1 MVTLGYIRNEEKR
14 LKAFVANRAQLI
26 RENSNMNQWRYI
38 KTKKNRADYTSYGLT
53 PSYLKKVKSRI
64 SGPAFLWKEESK

>member
-1 MVTLGYIRNEEKR
+1 
-14 LKAFVANRAQLI
+14 
-26 RENSNMNQWRYI
+26 MNQWRYI

-64 SGPAFLWKEESK
+64 SGPAFLWKEESKQSDVEHQVPDISNED

>member
-1 MVTLGYIRNEEKR
+1 MVTLRCIRNEEKR

-38 KTKKNRADYTSYGLT
+38 KTKKNRADYTSHGLT
-53 PSYLKKVKSRI
+53 PKVKSWI